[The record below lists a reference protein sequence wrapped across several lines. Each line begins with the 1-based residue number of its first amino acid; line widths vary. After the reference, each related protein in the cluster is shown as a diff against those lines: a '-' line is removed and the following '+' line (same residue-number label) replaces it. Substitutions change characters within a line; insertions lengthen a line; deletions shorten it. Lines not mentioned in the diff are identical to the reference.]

1 MKHFIG
7 SIIPFLL
14 FHLVCCGGFLIFLT
28 TSGYLLLVRR
38 EGSNKLFLLPLI
50 GLGALF
56 FILYRRQIKHCAMKG
71 HSTAMDHSVTIITYI
86 LFSLMLG
93 IAFMIY
99 VFIPWWIPDYKGGAL
114 LP

>member
-7 SIIPFLL
+7 SIIPFLF

-38 EGSNKLFLLPLI
+38 EGSSKLFLLPLV
-50 GLGALF
+50 GLGILF
-56 FILYRRQIKHCAMKG
+56 FTLYRRQVKHCNIKN
-71 HSTAMDHSVTIITYI
+71 HSTVMDHGIIMITYV
-86 LFSLMLG
+86 LFSLFLG

-99 VFIPWWIPDYKGGAL
+99 VFIPWWIPNYQGGAL